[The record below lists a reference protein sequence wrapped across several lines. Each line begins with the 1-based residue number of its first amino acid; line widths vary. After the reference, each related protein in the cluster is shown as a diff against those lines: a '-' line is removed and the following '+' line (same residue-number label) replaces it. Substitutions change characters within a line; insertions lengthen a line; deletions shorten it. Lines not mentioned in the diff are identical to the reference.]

1 MAVEVKDIDPQEK
14 DKFTDV
20 SEKLF
25 IFMSEATEPMDQLM
39 ILERKLQ
46 EGIATVK
53 SAQETTDSRL
63 DQIVLLQERMQ
74 EQMVR
79 FQEMQ
84 LHHSQQ
90 QNAPQGSLSVRL
102 PKLELPSYNGDK
114 IRFKEFW
121 DSFDATINK
130 NSKLSRIEKFNYL
143 RSKLTG
149 EAKEAISGLELSNEN
164 YDVALAIIQQRFG
177 DAQSV
182 INKHYMELINIQPVN
197 NDTGNL
203 RKLYDD
209 LEKHM
214 RSLEVLHQDV
224 NQEVFV
230 SMITSKLPKETLLQ
244 LEIQKGSREKWTVKK
259 LRDLLKAYF
268 TAKESAELQASDV
281 HQHAEKH
288 ATAEV
293 LMVSAKD
300 SRFRGNSGES
310 SGRRNISSV
319 KSPLM
324 FLYCSF
330 CDGYHWTD
338 KCQKNRR
345 VEDRKQRIKGK
356 CFICLRPG
364 HRIKD

>member
-1 MAVEVKDIDPQEK
+1 
-14 DKFTDV
+14 
-20 SEKLF
+20 
-25 IFMSEATEPMDQLM
+25 
-39 ILERKLQ
+39 
-46 EGIATVK
+46 
-53 SAQETTDSRL
+53 
-63 DQIVLLQERMQ
+63 MQ

-84 LHHSQQ
+84 LHHFQQ
-90 QNAPQGSLSVRL
+90 QTAPQGSLSVGL

-114 IRFKEFW
+114 LRFKEFW

-149 EAKEAISGLELSNEN
+149 EAKEAISGLELSHEN
-164 YDVALAIIQQRFG
+164 YDVALAIIQERFE

-182 INKHYMELINIQPVN
+182 INKHYMELINIHPVN
-197 NDTGNL
+197 NDTGSL

-209 LEKHM
+209 LENHM
-214 RSLEVLHQDV
+214 RSLEALHQDV
-224 NQEVFV
+224 NQDVFV

-259 LRDLLKAYF
+259 LRDLFKAYV
-268 TAKESAELQASDV
+268 TAKESTELQTADV
-281 HQHAEKH
+281 DQHAEKH
-288 ATAEV
+288 ATAEA

-310 SGRRNISSV
+310 SGRRNIPSV
-319 KSPLM
+319 KSPL
-324 FLYCSF
+324 CSF

-338 KCQKNRR
+338 ECQNYRT
-345 VEDRKQRIKGK
+345 VED
-356 CFICLRPG
+356 
-364 HRIKD
+364 